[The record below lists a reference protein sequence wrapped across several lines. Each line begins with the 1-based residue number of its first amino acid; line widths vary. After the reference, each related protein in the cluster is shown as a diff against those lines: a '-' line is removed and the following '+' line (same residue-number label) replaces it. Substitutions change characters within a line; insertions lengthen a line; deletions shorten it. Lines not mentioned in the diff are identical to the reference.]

1 MGPTR
6 NVEAQRR
13 NFRATGTR
21 ALEAQPAYLKG
32 GTLRDYQLDGLNW
45 MVYSWYSRAPHLVV
59 ASEFQAPV
67 AACALLCNQFFDE
80 QQLEWCSLVSRCSE
94 GAWKWQE
101 SGLRGA

>member
-45 MVYSWYSRAPHLVV
+45 MVYSWCDHFWLLLLRHQLLHALCYATKMNSSKSGARSSTGAASSLPETGWKRQDSGSR
-59 ASEFQAPV
+59 
-67 AACALLCNQFFDE
+67 
-80 QQLEWCSLVSRCSE
+80 
-94 GAWKWQE
+94 G
-101 SGLRGA
+101 G